1 MKTLLDS
8 FWRAAAYCL
17 HPRVIGLSLLPLLIA
32 GGLAAVLG
40 WFFWEPAVDA
50 VRAAFDQWELTR
62 AFNAWLVHIGAGA
75 FRVVYP
81 LLVVVG
87 LAVPVVVTLS
97 LLLVATMMT
106 PALTRMVAV
115 RRFPMLQK
123 RHGGSWWETAA
134 WAMVCTVAAL
144 FALALSIPLWLI
156 PPLIMILPPLIW
168 GWLTYEVMT
177 FDVLSSFATRDE
189 RRRLMRQERWHL
201 LGIGVVAG
209 YLGAA
214 PALIWSMGVMTIV
227 YAPWLIVVSVWLY
240 TLVFAFSSLW
250 FAHFALAALHRMR
263 LAEAAVDLPVEPPS
277 PPPTGFDLP
286 LPPEF

>member
-1 MKTLLDS
+1 MRILLDS

-17 HPRVIGLSLLPLLIA
+17 HPRVIALSLLPLLIA
-32 GGLAAVLG
+32 GGLAWVLG
-40 WFFWEPAVDA
+40 WFFWEPALDA
-50 VRAAFDQWELTR
+50 VRGALEHWKLTS
-62 AFNAWLVHIGAGA
+62 AFNNWLDHVGASG

-81 LLVVVG
+81 LIVVLA
-87 LAVPVVVTLS
+87 LAVPAVVLLS

-106 PALTRMVAV
+106 PALTRMVAS
-115 RRFPMLQK
+115 RRFPTLEK
-123 RHGGSWWETAA
+123 RHGGSWWETAG
-134 WAMVCTVAAL
+134 WSLLCTVAAL
-144 FALALSIPLWLI
+144 VALLLSIPLWLI

-177 FDVLSSFATRDE
+177 FDVLSTFATRDE

-214 PALIWSMGVMTIV
+214 PALIWSLGVMTIV
-227 YAPWLIVVSVWLY
+227 YAPVLIVVSVWLY

-250 FAHFALAALHRMR
+250 FAHFALAALHRLR
-263 LAEAAVDLPVEPPS
+263 QADAIV
-277 PPPTGFDLP
+277 DLP
-286 LPPEF
+286 LPPAPPLPPER